1 MKVDSADIVQMA
13 VQCEQTATGFVIP
26 HLDLIVIATR
36 YEEGLR
42 RMKSDTSNRAYL
54 RRDATRVKWACL

>member
-26 HLDLIVIATR
+26 DLDLIVIATW
-36 YEEGLR
+36 Y
-42 RMKSDTSNRAYL
+42 K
-54 RRDATRVKWACL
+54 